1 MDKQLYPVL
10 PLPPREYSQDY
21 LNQLVSALE
30 IYMRQNLEPGY
41 IRGSTMALTEPPTN
55 GGGLRVGDVFDDD
68 GTVQIV
74 RSTDVFSCTNYG
86 TGSVGSVTVVI
97 SQES

>member
-10 PLPPREYSQDY
+10 PLPPSEYSQDY

-55 GGGLRVGDVFDDD
+55 GGGLRVGDVFDDN
-68 GTVQIV
+68 GTLKIV
-74 RSTDVFSCTNYG
+74 RSTDVFSGTNYG

-97 SQES
+97 S